1 MGEVNSSDRSSN
13 TLAKRMRAM
22 AATDPANA
30 ADLEKHASALEAA
43 ALGVLTNPPTVSNKT
58 FIATWARARAAWC
71 RITGEPL
78 I

>member
-1 MGEVNSSDRSSN
+1 MGQVNGSDRSSN
-13 TLAKRMRAM
+13 TLAKRMQAM

-30 ADLEKHASALEAA
+30 AELRKHASALEAA
-43 ALGVLTNPPTVSNKT
+43 AEGLYATPPTVSARA
-58 FIATWARARAAWC
+58 FIGTWARARVAWS